1 MGALNSFE
9 ELTSVN
15 WVFSSR
21 PKQGPNSS
29 SSSKGGGRGRGA
41 RRQQRKEKGRRRRE
55 RRQREKEEEV
65 LRRRRRRRRRKKK
78 GGGQEEEK
86 WVGKTG
92 GRPKHDW
99 FCEEFGI
106 QIGVGVKGGA
116 FFVAGDE

>member
-1 MGALNSFE
+1 MDG
-9 ELTSVN
+9 
-15 WVFSSR
+15 
-21 PKQGPNSS
+21 
-29 SSSKGGGRGRGA
+29 GGGRGDNKETKREEKGEKAEGEGRGSP
-41 RRQQRKEKGRRRRE
+41 EEEEEEEEEEEGRRR
-55 RRQREKEEEV
+55 KK
-65 LRRRRRRRRRKKK
+65 KKK
-78 GGGQEEEK
+78 GGGQEEK